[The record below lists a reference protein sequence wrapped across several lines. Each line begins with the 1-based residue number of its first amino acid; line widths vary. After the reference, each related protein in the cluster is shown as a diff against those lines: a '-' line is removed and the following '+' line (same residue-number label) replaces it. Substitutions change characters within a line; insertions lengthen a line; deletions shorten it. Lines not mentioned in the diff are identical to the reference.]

1 MLLTISIGNSNS
13 AFGLFDQGELRHH
26 GRLSNRDLSA
36 LPAAVG
42 DVAVAEIALAS
53 VAPSRTEQAIPILAG
68 AFNRP
73 VLIAGRDLPF
83 TMDIQCHDPA
93 AVGADRLLNALAA
106 FDRIHSACVIVDAGT
121 AITVDLVSEKGSFCG
136 GAIAPGPDTMLRA
149 LAAEAEQLPE
159 VPFQQP
165 PGPVAHNTAHA
176 LQAGAWYGAIGLV
189 RELVTRI
196 SRRQTGTLPVL
207 VTGGAG
213 EFIAAE
219 LAPPAEY
226 LPYLTLEGIAHLV
239 ARARGRA

>member
-1 MLLTISIGNSNS
+1 MLLTVSIGNTNT
-13 AFGLFDQGELRHH
+13 AFGIFEEGELRRH
-26 GRLSNRDLSA
+26 GRAPNRDLVA

-53 VAPSRTEQAIPILAG
+53 VAPSRTGQAVSILAS

-83 TMDIQCHDPA
+83 TMDIQCREPA
-93 AVGADRLLNALAA
+93 SVGADRLLNAVAA
-106 FDRIHSACVIVDAGT
+106 FHHTGTACVVVDAGT

-136 GAIAPGPDTMLRA
+136 GAIAPGPATMLRA
-149 LAAEAEQLPE
+149 LAAEAEQLPD
-159 VPFQQP
+159 VPFQRP
-165 PGPVAHNTAHA
+165 PGPLGRDTVQA
-176 LQAGAWYGAIGLV
+176 LQSGAWYGAIGLV

-196 SRRQTGTLPVL
+196 CRERTGLLPVL

-219 LAPPAEY
+219 LTPPVEY
-226 LPYLTLEGIAHLV
+226 LPHLTLEGIACLV
-239 ARARGRA
+239 ARTRGRA